1 VIFPAT
7 TALAGSYETRTR
19 SSSTICCV
27 GSATAVRAD
36 GLALRPW
43 AARALP
49 VACCAALAGAAAVVA
64 RNDPAAPGSHF
75 PGCVFRN
82 ATGLWCPGCGLT
94 RGVHALLN
102 GHLGQSLSSNV
113 FTPLAVVAVVVVM
126 VSWLRTSWGRPALRL
141 PAGVQRV
148 VMVAAPVAVLLY
160 GVLRNIPAAPFR
172 SLAP

>member
-1 VIFPAT
+1 MIGAVELSTSARLSGPM
-7 TALAGSYETRTR
+7 TR
-19 SSSTICCV
+19 S
-27 GSATAVRAD
+27 
-36 GLALRPW
+36 W
-43 AARALP
+43 AARAVPL
-49 VACCAALAGAAAVVA
+49 ACCAALAGTAAVVA

-113 FTPLAVVAVVVVM
+113 FTPLAVVAIVVAM
-126 VSWLRTSWGRPALRL
+126 VSWLRTSWGRSALRL
-141 PAGVQRV
+141 PAGVQRALMV
-148 VMVAAPVAVLLY
+148 VAPAVVLLY
-160 GVLRNIPAAPFR
+160 GVLRNIPAAPFP